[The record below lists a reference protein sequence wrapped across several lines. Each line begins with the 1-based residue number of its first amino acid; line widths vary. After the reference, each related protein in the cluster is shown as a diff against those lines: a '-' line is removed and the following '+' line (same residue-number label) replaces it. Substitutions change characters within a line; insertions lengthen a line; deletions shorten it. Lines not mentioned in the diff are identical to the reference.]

1 MKITIHKY
9 SDHFAKVHAL
19 QYSVRLQS
27 EVVKRKRQTLHQV
40 PNTFVSKPCR
50 RILIS
55 CLVCILRPVKL
66 RGSKKNIAPVP
77 SFVYNS
83 RKNGKNQYRR
93 RGFWATL
100 YGNILPKFKLKWL
113 KIRCTRTLNVRPSSW
128 KYSLEKTSKTASETF
143 FRLNEIKSTSRE
155 NNYLQFTNK
164 RLNLLRNNSA
174 QMLTRQDVK

>member
-1 MKITIHKY
+1 MPCNIQ
-9 SDHFAKVHAL
+9 FACSRKWPKGRDKHCTKFLTPLSQNLVGEFWYLAWFVF
-19 QYSVRLQS
+19 YARLNFGVQ
-27 EVVKRKRQTLHQV
+27 
-40 PNTFVSKPCR
+40 
-50 RILIS
+50 
-55 CLVCILRPVKL
+55 
-66 RGSKKNIAPVP
+66 KNIAPVP
-77 SFVYNS
+77 SFVYNT

-143 FRLNEIKSTSRE
+143 FRLNEIKSKRRG
-155 NNYLQFTNK
+155 NNNLQFTNK
-164 RLNLLRNNSA
+164 RLNLLHNNSA